1 MTKWSTKT
9 LRTGECRSMVEGA
22 EAHRLFEAPEIHEAA
37 RRGDAERLRALILDG
52 GGRRRRR
59 RRRRRFG
66 ERGRSSGTNAVALCR
81 RVRENRV
88 HEIFVRT
95 RRKARGERFVVQS
108 AGGLGVTSE
117 TRGGGEAPEDQ
128 SHRDWPRDW
137 REQVAP
143 LRTYHEYCYDLTTEE
158 IEERLEEDRKTVL
171 QQWEKMRE
179 EERKEFRENPNRDP
193 LDPIPF

>member
-52 GGRRRRR
+52 GGGEEEEGVLVNAVDPAGRTPLHFAAG
-59 RRRRRFG
+59 FG
-66 ERGRSSGTNAVALCR
+66 RIACTKFLLERGAKLEVRDLWSKAPVDWALQAK
-81 RVRENRV
+81 
-88 HEIFVRT
+88 HEEVVKLLRI
-95 RRKARGERFVVQS
+95 KAIETGLEIGGRG
-108 AGGLGVTSE
+108 
-117 TRGGGEAPEDQ
+117 
-128 SHRDWPRDW
+128 
-137 REQVAP
+137 QVAP

-171 QQWEKMRE
+171 QQWEKMSE

-193 LDPIPF
+193 LEPIPF